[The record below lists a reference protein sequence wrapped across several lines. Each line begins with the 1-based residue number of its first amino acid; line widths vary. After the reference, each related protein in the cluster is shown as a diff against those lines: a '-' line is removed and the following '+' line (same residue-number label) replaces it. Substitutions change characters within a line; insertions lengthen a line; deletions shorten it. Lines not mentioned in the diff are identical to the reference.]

1 MNLSAVKAYLKKEII
16 IQAFREEDY
25 DQIVRIVVEDLID
38 DIFHILE
45 DSLDIGIN
53 LKTHISISR
62 LVISTFSFDK
72 DIATVEFE
80 AECGGG
86 SVHSCLQEDYMTS
99 LVENYYDVFES
110 GEQHSPIEVDFPFKK
125 ITDKFQS
132 VLTNPDYIHY
142 RELYSN
148 MSNDTPVDLRTLCGK
163 VYEVNNFW
171 SQLGQ
176 QEERK
181 SLRELA
187 IDQYNELNEAWSISL
202 PTSDDEEACIKED
215 IYPED
220 MIHRKVINDTFVI
233 VWPEIE

>member
-1 MNLSAVKAYLKKEII
+1 MNFPAYQAYLKKEII
-16 IQAFREEDY
+16 TQAFREEDY
-25 DQIVRIVVEDLID
+25 DQILKIIFKDFINDIITMVE
-38 DIFHILE
+38 E
-45 DSLDIGIN
+45 SLDIGIN
-53 LKTHISISR
+53 LKTYTSITH

-72 DIATVEFE
+72 DIPTVEFE

-86 SVHSCLQEDYMTS
+86 SVHSCLQEDYMELFIS
-99 LVENYYDVFES
+99 NYYDVFES

-125 ITDKFQS
+125 ITEKFQS
-132 VLTNPDYIHY
+132 ILTNPNYIHY

-148 MSNDTPVDLRTLCGK
+148 IVNDTPIDLRTLCGK
-163 VYEVNNFW
+163 VYEVKYFW

-176 QEERK
+176 QEERM

-187 IDQYNELNEAWSISL
+187 IDQYKELDEAWSISL
-202 PTSDDEEACIKED
+202 PITDDEEACIKED

-233 VWPEIE
+233 AWPEVE